1 MKEFPNIEKYL
12 PKDSLDYQRLL
23 SFQEKAKGNGY
34 GEGHLWM
41 ACLAAFPVFLTPD
54 LLYKVWLNFRH
65 ISLKGGKSQDI
76 DRMAV
81 SDILLSNLVEEVA
94 VEVFSIRTPI
104 RTALLALLEDWSKS
118 VAGNQSLV
126 KRLADFTLRYV
137 RAYQMEGES
146 VTTAIRE
153 AQEWNALAY
162 FNPNAAAL
170 ELKKALSQAVE
181 AQAKQKVLRISF
193 LLTQMDEQFKQL
205 DQVEQQEQ
213 FRTLVNYSQGMKA
226 LIRGKKSEAIQAF
239 KDIQQ
244 QGLTNDTGSTTGKKV
259 QLPIPKEIYQAI
271 AAEDTITNTPGQ
283 KRIFALLIGIGEYGK
298 AAGLPSLAGVPLDLA
313 FWNSYFSDRI
323 DGQVQINTLRNGAA
337 SKAAVLEALEL
348 ECRKAEEGDQV
359 FFFFSGYGQN
369 KADGQTEGTI
379 LLYDYVM
386 NSSNQGVLS
395 ESEFQRIVEGSLAPG
410 AGFTLMLDTHSGG
423 QNWLDIQKTDRY
435 IYNATDIDQRAVE
448 TQEGGLLTRAFRQV
462 MVDIGA
468 VNITHIALMSK
479 LRSLTKLLSTG
490 QGQTPTWFGRR
501 DHQETPFLHLPGPA
515 NLRLRELMV
524 ETGLAQS
531 IQSIDVPAV
540 LDKFRQDYSIG
551 DHLSV
556 EKALS
561 IWASSGNDTFKIF
574 ISQSGQTVTLQSYL
588 EDLLFDKNIPN
599 RIFTHDL
606 QREIEL
612 QMQKARVQV
621 ELDWSIQLVDAD
633 FIILLI
639 DEEWI
644 KDPIT
649 EEVVALLEL
658 RLMESQV
665 PYALLYANP
674 CEWREH
680 RVNRLGEVW
689 PADSMA
695 NAYQEDQEKEFITDL
710 TQHLSSTIDYI
721 ECFLGKPTND
731 LNVEML
737 QGQLLERLMNNLGR
751 FYPKEIAQLQTG
763 ANDQEAKWSFI
774 KAHFPAPIGQA
785 LDYLLAPIAKS
796 EYSPPPTIGRTIDD
810 SLISRPNSEQ
820 LSACFDAW
828 QMLIHTL
835 NTFLLALI
843 RQLILRREDGLKQQL
858 VDLNLMEK
866 LGIQDWFSRQNA
878 STKLLEIL
886 QSTKQLPGL
895 LEELGLSAE
904 AWQQLISKDLPSAVS
919 HEIPPGLSGNDRS
932 RAIRAALTRNYSHI
946 MLWLDRFEILVD
958 VKWEN
963 ICQLYSSKGFSPLLF
978 NDQGLDPFKKNSDFY
993 RLSFQEASG
1002 NQLFFI
1008 NVAGPVQIVE
1018 KTTEN
1023 TLPLWQKFQD
1033 LLPELGYKKE
1043 TPTHPQQVHSLL
1055 VGINKYPSAL
1065 PSLRAPEND
1074 ILQFRAYL
1082 DRQPLPAETE
1092 MLSGAVTKA
1101 NVLETLSQIVEK
1113 AEVGDAVIFYFS
1125 GLGQKEQS
1133 PRLNDTIPAI
1143 LTFDQQRI
1151 PIDEIVYLLCRDKD
1165 KALQPIIILDI
1176 GVNANLSKEQEEA
1189 NLRPK
1194 GIDAVGA
1201 ARDWERYQFGDE
1213 IQDMEAWGAFMQEAS
1228 FVLMVGC
1235 DYDNETALEDEQGS
1249 FFTRN
1254 LIEVLSRSRH
1264 YLPYPAL
1271 QDRLTEVLRHQVPQT
1286 PDIRVEG
1293 PTQTLRSPNFLGQAS
1308 PEFQPLYGRI
1318 EWNRRLQKWTID
1330 MGSRWGL
1337 SNQQIVHISNAE
1349 YEGNALARISFV
1361 YEDFS
1366 ILAFGDQMP
1375 DRSAQYLGF
1384 VDEFLRTEPLRLA
1397 IQGYE
1402 EDTNRAY
1409 MLELGGAFPEIE
1421 VSEEQEAD
1429 YILQAESE
1437 GFSICL
1443 GDMAEAYI
1451 HLASDTAIIPPFTGV
1466 NSLVRKMAQG
1476 KALAS
1481 LSSSDT
1487 TQDPFEEDL
1496 EIELAQ
1502 LDVAGKRRVVD
1513 PQDSGPGTYQVE
1525 FGPNSLFQVQVKNR
1539 GTSRRFIAI
1548 LLLRADQ
1555 EISSLLSLGQSKE
1568 LKAGETLTSE
1578 SWLSIAPNTNGGRS
1592 WPPLQY
1598 TVKLIASDQG
1608 FDPTF
1613 WLQEGLGSD
1622 RVEEKQA
1629 DASSFEEINKHDN
1642 LWTIRTL
1649 RLENNLDIPKKIS
1662 IDDLKLWVS
1671 RGEMEQVIDE
1681 LYPVIPDDTGLFE
1694 RLVSA
1699 GSRYLELQRLKTGG
1713 LVEDGALAI
1722 QAKRIDQSLLGILSS
1737 KELKDLLAKPGEENQ
1752 PTATVR
1758 RGWFKVLLKQGLSEA
1773 LYELPTFKALNEAQQ
1788 KEHSDQLEAANKNSQ
1803 DFSNILI
1810 SVEDYLVR
1818 YSRQL
1823 TQLVNWANSFE
1834 FDQPLETPTEV
1845 ETPKPQV
1852 PAWENRKKSI
1862 TEKLTQGDNTQ
1873 ALAELRQILPA
1884 HQLTQQI
1891 LLLQANEKLTIDAQ
1905 KNGTAAASQVQLYR
1919 NRTAKAI
1926 LNILDHIEHLG
1937 IGPVVPAWKGKLQQR
1952 LVDIFIEGDL
1962 DASTVK
1968 LLDIVADQR
1977 EQQQA
1982 VILLRNRALKMESD
1996 HNNYLINEEE
2006 YRQNWNQIGNDFLDI
2021 VRELDLTTAPP
2032 AKEESD
2038 YTLYRPAD
2046 LTLTLDRRAQ
2056 HDQFIK
2062 VLLDQQKG
2070 LQVFFVLA
2078 PPKSAPQHLMQR
2090 LAWDIKPDE
2099 SANGAVLETI
2109 FCVADTPLHRLSNQL
2124 EKEWQVRMSR
2134 SDIDQA
2140 DRVLASI
2147 QFSEEWFEYKDEL
2160 AAWFASEGGK
2170 REKQFRTKQLI
2181 AVVIL
2186 DSPPANSGSSIG
2198 RLLRGDPHK
2207 KQLNWLEESLGRFP
2221 NAHLLP
2227 ALGKISSQELAN
2239 WLQALPKEE
2248 PKRRASEDSLD
2259 LKEKL
2264 ANGQTQEV
2272 IDQLQ
2277 DSELADQH
2285 QEALLILAT
2294 QLKSIERSQALG
2306 VITAQEYNSQT
2317 KRVIYGLLDLIDE
2330 LESPSTINLDDSDRR
2345 EVLKELEEALG
2356 NSQDGYHMEDVL
2368 WAIHQSTSLPIQS
2381 QILEKPQSQGQE
2393 EKFWEETIEQGN
2405 IPAYQSYLSRYP
2417 KGMFVQAAELALK
2430 RLDRISLMHESTPI
2444 ANPDKLDG
2452 KALSHSILVQVN
2464 ASSED
2469 LATIE
2474 EVTYYLHHSFK
2485 NNVISKDSQKD
2496 KFALQLKVWGIFT
2509 IKARVR
2515 FLEGSDIVMER
2526 ELSF

>member
-23 SFQEKAKGNGY
+23 SFQEKAKSNGY

-41 ACLAAFPVFLTPD
+41 ACLAAFPAFLTPD
-54 LLYKVWLNFRH
+54 LLYKIWLNFRH
-65 ISLKGGKSQDI
+65 ISLKSGKSQDI
-76 DRMAV
+76 ERMAV
-81 SDILLSNLVEEVA
+81 SDILLSTLVEEVA
-94 VEVFSIRTPI
+94 VEVFCIRTPI
-104 RTALLALLEDWSKS
+104 RTALLALLEDWSRS
-118 VAGNQSLV
+118 VIGNESLV

-170 ELKKALSQAVE
+170 KLKKALSQAVE
-181 AQAKQKVLRISF
+181 EEAKQKVLRISF
-193 LLTQMDEQFKQL
+193 LLSKMDEQFKQL
-205 DQVEQQEQ
+205 DQQEQQEQ
-213 FRTLVNYSQGMKA
+213 FRTLVDYSQGMQA
-226 LIRGKKSEAIQAF
+226 LIRGKKTEAVQAF
-239 KDIQQ
+239 KDIQK
-244 QGLTNDTGSTTGKKV
+244 QGLANDTGSTTGKKV

-271 AAEDTITNTPGQ
+271 AAEDGVADVLEP
-283 KRIFALLIGIGEYGK
+283 KRFFALLIGIGEYGK
-298 AAGLPSLAGVPLDLA
+298 EAGLPSLRGVQLDLE

-337 SKAAVLEALEL
+337 TKAAVVEALEL
-348 ECRKAEEGDQV
+348 ECRKAEEGDQL

-369 KADGQTEGTI
+369 KADGQTEST
-379 LLYDYVM
+379 LLLHDYIM
-386 NSSNQGVLS
+386 NSSDQGILS
-395 ESEFQRIVEGSLAPG
+395 ESEFRRIVEGSLPPG
-410 AGFTLMLDTHSGG
+410 AGCTLMLDTHSGG
-423 QNWLDIQKTDRY
+423 RNWVDIQKAGRY
-435 IYNATDIDQRAVE
+435 IYNATDIDERAIE

-468 VNITHIALMSK
+468 VNITHIALM
-479 LRSLTKLLSTG
+479 RSLRALTKSLSTG
-490 QGQTPTWFGRR
+490 QQQTPTWFGRR

-540 LDKFRQDYSIG
+540 LDKFRQDYSID

-561 IWASSGNDTFKIF
+561 IWASTGNDTFKVF

-588 EDLLFDKNIPN
+588 EDILFDKNIPN

-665 PYALLYANP
+665 PYALLHANI
-674 CEWREH
+674 CQWREH
-680 RVNRLGEVW
+680 PVSRLGELW
-689 PADSMA
+689 PADSIVS
-695 NAYQEDQEKEFITDL
+695 AYEKREEKGFTADL
-710 TQHLSSTIDYI
+710 TKHLSSTIDYI

-731 LNVEML
+731 LSVEML
-737 QGQLLERLMNNLGR
+737 QGQLLERIMNNLGR
-751 FYPKEIAQLQTG
+751 FYPKEVAQLESGTK
-763 ANDQEAKWSFI
+763 DVEAQLSFI
-774 KAHFPAPIGQA
+774 RSHFPAPIGQA
-785 LDYLLAPIAKS
+785 IEYLLAPKA
-796 EYSPPPTIGRTIDD
+796 
-810 SLISRPNSEQ
+810 NSEQ
-820 LSACFDAW
+820 LPASLEVW
-828 QMLIHTL
+828 HMLVHTL

-843 RQLILRREDGLKQQL
+843 RQLVKRGENGLKQQL
-858 VDLNLMEK
+858 EDLNLMDK
-866 LGIQDWFSRQNA
+866 IGIQDWLSQAAA
-878 STKLLEIL
+878 SAQFLEML
-886 QSTKQLPGL
+886 QSTEQLFGL

-904 AWQQLISKDLPSAVS
+904 AWQRLTGRDLPSAVS
-919 HEIPPGLSGNDRS
+919 EDVPPGLSGNDRS
-932 RAIRAALTRNYSHI
+932 SAIRSTLTSNYSQL
-946 MLWLDRFEILVD
+946 MLWLDRFEILVNVTWD
-958 VKWEN
+958 N
-963 ICQLYSSKGFSPLLF
+963 LCQLYSSKGYSSLLF
-978 NDQGLDPFKKNSDFY
+978 HDQGLDPFQENSDFY
-993 RLSFQEASG
+993 RLRLQEGAG
-1002 NQLFFI
+1002 NRLYFTSL
-1008 NVAGPVQIVE
+1008 AGQVRLI
-1018 KTTEN
+1018 EN
-1023 TLPLWQKFQD
+1023 KEEDTLPIWQKFQD

-1043 TPTHPQQVHSLL
+1043 IPTHPQQVHSLL
-1055 VGINKYPSAL
+1055 VGINNYPSSL

-1082 DRQPLPAETE
+1082 DRQPLPAKTE

-1101 NVLETLSQIVEK
+1101 NILETLSQAVEK

-1143 LTFDQQRI
+1143 LTYDQQRI
-1151 PIDEIVYLLCRDKD
+1151 PIDEIVYLLCRDKE
-1165 KALQPIIILDI
+1165 KALQPIIILDM
-1176 GVNANLSKEQEEA
+1176 GVNSNLSKAHQGA
-1189 NLRPK
+1189 NLLPK
-1194 GIDAVGA
+1194 GIDAVGE

-1213 IQDMEAWGAFMQEAS
+1213 IQNMEAWGAFMQEAS

-1271 QDRLTEVLRHQVPQT
+1271 QERLTEVLRHQVSQT

-1308 PEFQPLYGRI
+1308 PEFQPLYGRV

-1349 YEGNALARISFV
+1349 YQGNALARISFV

-1366 ILAFGDQMP
+1366 TLAFGDQMP

-1384 VDEFLRTEPLRLA
+1384 VDEFLQTEPLRLS
-1397 IQGYE
+1397 IEGHE
-1402 EDTNRAY
+1402 EETNRAY
-1409 MLELGGAFPEIE
+1409 MLELGGAFPEVV
-1421 VSEEQEAD
+1421 VSEESEAD
-1429 YILQAESE
+1429 FIFQAASQ
-1437 GFSICL
+1437 GFLIRP
-1443 GDMAEAYI
+1443 AYI
-1451 HLASDTAIIPPFTGV
+1451 EEGHIHEASEQELVPPFSSIKGLI
-1466 NSLVRKMAQG
+1466 NKIAQA
-1476 KALAS
+1476 KALTS
-1481 LSSSDT
+1481 LSSADIS
-1487 TQDPFEEDL
+1487 QDPFAEDL
-1496 EIELAQ
+1496 SIELLQIDEEEQSQ
-1502 LDVAGKRRVVD
+1502 LLT
-1513 PQDSGPGTYQVE
+1513 PDSSNATNQQYQVDFE
-1525 FGPNSLFQVQVKNR
+1525 QLKRFQIQVKNQTT
-1539 GTSRRFIAI
+1539 GRRYIAI
-1548 LLLRADQ
+1548 LLIRNDLGISNILR
-1555 EISSLLSLGQSKE
+1555 SSTGQSIQ
-1568 LKAGETLTSE
+1568 AGEMLQSRAWRAVLPITKEGPGKPSFLHTIKIIVSDQAFTSAYWLQ
-1578 SWLSIAPNTNGGRS
+1578 SGLSIPNT
-1592 WPPLQY
+1592 
-1598 TVKLIASDQG
+1598 
-1608 FDPTF
+1608 
-1613 WLQEGLGSD
+1613 
-1622 RVEEKQA
+1622 EEESGQIIE
-1629 DASSFEEINKHDN
+1629 DTNLLPHDN
-1642 LWTIRTL
+1642 LWSISTIRIESG
-1649 RLENNLDIPKKIS
+1649 LERAKNIS
-1662 IDDLKLWVS
+1662 LDDLKLLMS
-1671 RGEMEQVIDE
+1671 RGKMEQVIDE
-1681 LYPVIPDDTGLFE
+1681 LYPVIPEDTDLFQ
-1694 RLVSA
+1694 RLVST
-1699 GSRYLELQRLKTGG
+1699 GSRYFELQRLKTRG
-1713 LVEDGALAI
+1713 LVEAAAVTI
-1722 QAKRIDQSLLGILSS
+1722 QEKRIDQGMQAILLS
-1737 KELKDLLAKPGEENQ
+1737 KELQDFLAKPNQENRSNVN
-1752 PTATVR
+1752 VR
-1758 RGWFKVLLKQGLSEA
+1758 RDWFKILLKQGTTEA
-1773 LYELPTFKALNEAQQ
+1773 LYSLSASKAINEAQQ
-1788 KEHSDQLEAANKNSQ
+1788 KECLDLLEVANKNSL
-1803 DFSNILI
+1803 DFSTLLI
-1810 SVEDYLVR
+1810 SVEDYLVQ

-1823 TQLVNWANSFE
+1823 AQLIEWANSLGFNE
-1834 FDQPLETPTEV
+1834 QLPPSIKEEP
-1845 ETPKPQV
+1845 PKARV
-1852 PAWENRKKSI
+1852 ADWEIRKKSI
-1862 TEKLTQGDNTQ
+1862 RENLTQGDNIS
-1873 ALAELRQILPA
+1873 ALQELRQILPA

-1891 LLLQANEKLTIDAQ
+1891 LLLQANQNLTIDAQ
-1905 KNGTAAASQVQLYR
+1905 NRGTASASQTQLNR
-1919 NRTAKAI
+1919 NRASAAI
-1926 LNILDHIEHLG
+1926 LNIVDHIERLG
-1937 IGPVVPAWKGKLQQR
+1937 VGSTVPAWNGELQQK
-1952 LVDIFIEGDL
+1952 LVEFFLKGDL

-1968 LLDIVADQR
+1968 LLDIVADKR
-1977 EQQQA
+1977 AQQQA
-1982 VILLRNRALKMESD
+1982 VILLRNSALKLESD
-1996 HNNYLINEEE
+1996 HNLNLINEEE
-2006 YRQNWNQIGNDFLDI
+2006 YWQNWNKIGNDFLDL
-2021 VRELDLTTAPP
+2021 VRQLDLTTPP
-2032 AKEESD
+2032 IKEESD

-2056 HDQFIK
+2056 HEQFIK
-2062 VLLDQQKG
+2062 VLMDQPEG
-2070 LQVFFVLA
+2070 LQIFFVLA
-2078 PPKSAPQHLMQR
+2078 PPKSVPQHLMQR

-2109 FCVADTPLHRLSNQL
+2109 FCKADTPLHRLSNQL

-2186 DSPPANSGSSIG
+2186 ESPPANAGSSIG
-2198 RLLRGDPHK
+2198 RFLRGDPLQ

-2227 ALGKISSQELAN
+2227 TLGKINRQELAN

-2248 PKRRASEDSLD
+2248 PKGRASEDSLD

-2272 IDQLQ
+2272 IDHLQ

-2306 VITAQEYNSQT
+2306 VITAKEYNNQT

-2330 LESPSTINLDDSDRR
+2330 LESPSTINLDARDRA
-2345 EVLKELEEALG
+2345 EILKELEEELG

-2368 WAIHQSTSLPIQS
+2368 RAIHQSTSLPIQPPVLAQPS
-2381 QILEKPQSQGQE
+2381 RTEPE
-2393 EKFWEETIEQGN
+2393 EKLWDETIELGN
-2405 IPAYQSYLSRYP
+2405 IPAYQNYLTTYP
-2417 KGMFVQAAELALK
+2417 KGVFAQAAELALK
-2430 RLDRISLMHESTPI
+2430 RLDRISLIHESTLIP
-2444 ANPDKLDG
+2444 NPDKLDG
-2452 KALSHSILVQVN
+2452 KSLSHSILVQVN

>member
-23 SFQEKAKGNGY
+23 SFREKAKGNGY

-65 ISLKGGKSQDI
+65 ISLKGGKSQVI

-271 AAEDTITNTPGQ
+271 AAEDTITDTPGQ

-337 SKAAVLEALEL
+337 TKAAVLEALEL

-379 LLYDYVM
+379 LLHDYVM
-386 NSSNQGVLS
+386 NSSNQGMLS
-395 ESEFQRIVEGSLAPG
+395 ESEFQRIVEGTLAPG
-410 AGFTLMLDTHSGG
+410 AGFTLLLDTHSGG
-423 QNWLDIQKTDRY
+423 QNWLDIQKADRY
-435 IYNATDIDQRAVE
+435 IYNATDYDERAIE
-448 TQEGGLLTRAFRQV
+448 TREGGLLTRAFRQIL
-462 MVDIGA
+462 VDIGT
-468 VNITHIALMSK
+468 VNITHITLMRNLRAIAKSLSK
-479 LRSLTKLLSTG
+479 G
-490 QGQTPTWFGRR
+490 QQQTPTWFGRR
-501 DHQETPFLHLPGPA
+501 DHQETAFLHLPGPA

-531 IQSIDVPAV
+531 IQSIDVPVV
-540 LDKFRQDYSIG
+540 LEKFRQDYSIG

-561 IWASSGNDTFKIF
+561 IWASTGKDSFKVF
-574 ISQSGQTVTLQSYL
+574 ISQSGQTVTIQSYL

-599 RIFTHDL
+599 RIFTHVTHDL

-621 ELDWSIQLVDAD
+621 ELDWSIQLVHAD

-665 PYALLYANP
+665 PYALLYANT

-680 RVNRLGEVW
+680 PVSRLGEVW

-695 NAYQEDQEKEFITDL
+695 SAYQEDQEKEFITDL

-751 FYPKEIAQLQTG
+751 FYPKEVAQLQTG

-878 STKLLEIL
+878 TTKLLEIL

-932 RAIRAALTRNYSHI
+932 RAIRAAFTRNYSHI

-1008 NVAGPVQIVE
+1008 HVAGPVQIVE

-1143 LTFDQQRI
+1143 LTYDQQRI

-1201 ARDWERYQFGDE
+1201 ARDWERYQFGNE
-1213 IQDMEAWGAFMQEAS
+1213 IQDMEAWGVFMQEAS

-1271 QDRLTEVLRHQVPQT
+1271 QDRLTEVLRYQVPQT

-1308 PEFQPLYGRI
+1308 PEFQPLYGRV

-1349 YEGNALARISFV
+1349 YQGNALARISFV

-1437 GFSICL
+1437 GFSIYL

-1578 SWLSIAPNTNGGRS
+1578 SWLSIAPNTNGGRP

-1613 WLQEGLGSD
+1613 WFQEGLGSD
-1622 RVEEKQA
+1622 RVEEKEA

-1649 RLENNLDIPKKIS
+1649 RLENNLDTPKKIS

-1681 LYPVIPDDTGLFE
+1681 LYPVIPDDTDLFE
-1694 RLVSA
+1694 KLVSA

-1752 PTATVR
+1752 PMATVR
-1758 RGWFKVLLKQGLSEA
+1758 RDWFKILLKQGLSEA
-1773 LYELPTFKALNEAQQ
+1773 LYGLPTFKALNEAQQ
-1788 KEHSDQLEAANKNSQ
+1788 KEHSDQLEAVNKNSQ
-1803 DFSNILI
+1803 DFSSILI
-1810 SVEDYLVR
+1810 SVEDYLVQ

-1834 FDQPLETPTEV
+1834 FDQPLEAPTEV

-1905 KNGTAAASQVQLYR
+1905 NSGTAAASQVQLYR

-1982 VILLRNRALKMESD
+1982 VILLRNRALKLESD

-2006 YRQNWNQIGNDFLDI
+2006 YRQNWNKIGNDFLDL
-2021 VRELDLTTAPP
+2021 VRQLDLTATPLT
-2032 AKEESD
+2032 KGESD
-2038 YTLYRPAD
+2038 YTLNRPAD

-2062 VLLDQQKG
+2062 VLIDQPEEI
-2070 LQVFFVLA
+2070 QVFFVLA
-2078 PPKSAPQHLMQR
+2078 PPKSVPQHLMQR

-2099 SANGAVLETI
+2099 STNGAVLET
-2109 FCVADTPLHRLSNQL
+2109 FYCEADTPLHRLSSQL
-2124 EKEWQVRMSR
+2124 ERAWQRSMSR
-2134 SDIDQA
+2134 TDLDQA

-2147 QFSEEWFEYKDEL
+2147 HFSKEWFEYKDEL

-2181 AVVIL
+2181 AVVTL
-2186 DSPPANSGSSIG
+2186 DSPPTNSGSSIG

-2227 ALGKISSQELAN
+2227 ALGKISRNDLAD
-2239 WLQALPKEE
+2239 WLQALPKEGFSGGSSVGGSAL
-2248 PKRRASEDSLD
+2248 KRILGDGKTR
-2259 LKEKL
+2259 
-2264 ANGQTQEV
+2264 EV
-2272 IDQLQ
+2272 IKRLQNSDLAYPQQKTLLTLSAQLQ
-2277 DSELADQH
+2277 QMEN
-2285 QEALLILAT
+2285 
-2294 QLKSIERSQALG
+2294 SIRLG
-2306 VITAQEYNSQT
+2306 TITDEECRIQVAKVSLPLFT
-2317 KRVIYGLLDLIDE
+2317 LIDQG
-2330 LESPSTINLDDSDRR
+2330 

-2356 NSQDGYHMEDVL
+2356 NSQDGYHMKDVL
-2368 WAIHQSTSLPIQS
+2368 RAIHQSTLLSIQS
-2381 QILEKPQSQGQE
+2381 PVLQQPTVTEPQEQ
-2393 EKFWEETIEQGN
+2393 FWDEAIELGN
-2405 IPAYQSYLSRYP
+2405 IPAYQNYLSAYP
-2417 KGMFVQAAELALK
+2417 SGIFAQAAELALK
-2430 RLDRISLMHESTPI
+2430 RLDQISLMHESTPI